1 MSGQL
6 VGGFRRAKDL
16 VGQIRG
22 VYRHDDATWERLS
35 ALIKQVKRDEVEVV
49 D

>member
-1 MSGQL
+1 L

-22 VYRHDDATWERLS
+22 VYREDADTYERLTL
-35 ALIKQVKRDEVEVV
+35 LINKVKRDEVEVV